1 VIVANDI
8 KKGMMIKLDG
18 ELYMVVDFHHLT
30 PGNKPAMIQA
40 KLKSMRVGNVIQN
53 RFRSTE
59 RVEDVY
65 LDHRDME
72 YLYNDGDMYCLMDSE
87 TMEQL
92 FIPKEVL
99 GDTVNYMPHNCQV
112 RVTFYEGRPVSAE
125 LPASVVL
132 EVKETDPGVKGD
144 TVTNVFKPAT
154 LETGVVIKV
163 PLFINPGDRIKVDTR
178 SGEFL
183 SRA

>member
-1 VIVANDI
+1 MIVANDI

-18 ELYMVVDFHHLT
+18 ELYTVVDFHHLT

-40 KLKSMRVGNVIQN
+40 KLKSLKAGNVITN

-65 LDHRDME
+65 LDYREME
-72 YLYNDGDMYCLMDSE
+72 YLYNEGENYCLMDSE
-87 TMEQL
+87 TLEQ
-92 FIPKEVL
+92 FFVSKEVM
-99 GDTVNYMPHNCQV
+99 GDAVNYMPHNCKV
-112 RVTFYEGRPVSAE
+112 RMTFYEGRPVAVE
-125 LPASVVL
+125 LPASVTL
-132 EVKETDPGVKGD
+132 EVKETAPGVKGD

-154 LETGVVIKV
+154 LETGLVIKV
-163 PLFINPGDRIKVDTR
+163 PLFINTGDMIKVDTR
-178 SGEFL
+178 TGEFL